1 MPNQNLSELAIIE
14 AIKMGSEK
22 ILFNLYDEYRN
33 EFIGWA
39 VTNNQLTVDSA
50 KDIFQNTIIS
60 FHQNIK
66 DGKFDGR
73 NSSLKTYLFSIGKN
87 SVRQHFRSSKN
98 LYVQEEINEHT
109 LVIVEEDDT
118 EIRDVVRSAIRSIGD
133 RCKSIL
139 TLFYERGFDMES
151 IAIELGF
158 KNRDVAKK
166 SKYEC
171 MKKLE
176 VEVRNKLKSA

>member
-1 MPNQNLSELAIIE
+1 MSYQNLSEIAIIE
-14 AIKMGSEK
+14 AIRMGSEK

-33 EFIGWA
+33 EFVGWA
-39 VTNNQLTVDSA
+39 ITNNQLSVDAA

-66 DGKFDGR
+66 EEKFDGS

-87 SVRQHFRSSKN
+87 NVRQHFRASKN
-98 LYVQEEINEHT
+98 LFLQDELNEHT
-109 LVIVEEDDT
+109 LIIAEEENTDLSDIVKD
-118 EIRDVVRSAIRSIGD
+118 AIKSMGK
-133 RCKSIL
+133 RCISIL

-151 IAIELGF
+151 IAQELGF

-176 VEVRNKLKSA
+176 VEVRSKLKLA

>member
-14 AIKMGSEK
+14 AIRMGSEK

-39 VTNNQLTVDSA
+39 VTNNQLDVNEA

-66 DGKFDGR
+66 NGKFKGG

-87 SVRQHFRSSKN
+87 NVKQYFRANKNLFLHDELSDYTLKVVEEENTELNDIVRQ
-98 LYVQEEINEHT
+98 
-109 LVIVEEDDT
+109 
-118 EIRDVVRSAIRSIGD
+118 AITRIGK

-176 VEVRNKLKSA
+176 VEVKSRLKSA

>member
-1 MPNQNLSELAIIE
+1 MHNQNISEVAIIE
-14 AIKMGSEK
+14 AIRMGSEK

-39 VTNNQLTVDSA
+39 VTNNQLSVDAA

-66 DGKFDGR
+66 EGKFDG
-73 NSSLKTYLFSIGKN
+73 SSSTLKTYLFSIGKN
-87 SVRQHFRSSKN
+87 NVRQHFRASKN
-98 LYVQEEINEHT
+98 MFLQDEINEHT
-109 LVIVEEDDT
+109 LTVVEEENT
-118 EIRDVVRSAIRSIGD
+118 QIRDLVRSAIRSIGE

-139 TLFYERGFDMES
+139 ILFYERGFDMES

-176 VEVRNKLKSA
+176 VEVRSKLKSA